1 MPHCNNV
8 PQRVSIGDTHIKLCG
23 HGEIYRLNTCI
34 RKEENR
40 HVGSLFKNAENEEH
54 DTCRA
59 RRREGIIKV
68 GSEISEIEN
77 KMESISHREMSEAK
91 VFPFKR

>member
-8 PQRVSIGDTHIKLCG
+8 PQRVSIGDTHIKHCG
-23 HGEIYRLNTCI
+23 HGEIYRLNTRI
-34 RKEENR
+34 RKEENS
-40 HVGSLFKNAENEEH
+40 HVSSLLKNVENEEH
-54 DTCRA
+54 NKCRA
-59 RRREGIIKV
+59 RREGIIKV

-77 KMESISHREMSEAK
+77 KMESISHRKMSEAK